1 MRAALYAR
9 YSNERQNERSADDQ
23 LAACRAHAL
32 AQGWNVV
39 VEFKDEAISG
49 ALMVNRPAIN
59 ALMAMADA
67 GGFDVLLT
75 EDEDRIARNLEHQA
89 HVYNRL
95 QAAGIRW
102 ATLYTGEVE
111 LMHVAFKGMM
121 AQQYLVDLSRK
132 TRRGVLANAV
142 AGKATGGRLFGYKSE
157 PGGAVSIVEAEAE
170 VVREIFARYVSG
182 ETAKAIAADLNARG
196 IRGARGGKWSTAQI
210 SGSRQR
216 ANGVLQTELYAGVKV
231 YGRMDVRKDPATGKR
246 RPVMKPESEWKR
258 TPVPHLAIVEA
269 DAWRAV
275 QVRKRLNGSDSVPR
289 HLSGRRATG
298 IFSGLLRCVCG
309 ANYSAIAKDRL
320 GCSAHANQGPSVCAN
335 NRTVSRRQVEQR
347 LLHAL
352 EANMLEPAAIQLY
365 VEAYHARWAERR
377 KDRVRSEGGLR
388 TRLGEAQRRIE
399 RLLDAI
405 EEGAAT
411 EETKPRLVAAAA
423 ERDRLK
429 AELERLDEAEPPIEL
444 HPAAAVRDLV
454 EKVVIRPKGRFD
466 ATPYDL
472 ELHGRLGPLLQGATN
487 PTHCRVGMVAG
498 GGYSLDPTRGPQTFR
513 LVA

>member
-210 SGSRQR
+210 S
-216 ANGVLQTELYAGVKV
+216 
-231 YGRMDVRKDPATGKR
+231 
-246 RPVMKPESEWKR
+246 
-258 TPVPHLAIVEA
+258 
-269 DAWRAV
+269 
-275 QVRKRLNGSDSVPR
+275 
-289 HLSGRRATG
+289 
-298 IFSGLLRCVCG
+298 
-309 ANYSAIAKDRL
+309 
-320 GCSAHANQGPSVCAN
+320 
-335 NRTVSRRQVEQR
+335 VSRRQVEQR

-444 HPAAAVRDLV
+444 HPAAAARYASLAGQLQARLTEALASDAAADQQLVAAVRDLV